1 MRSSVSGAPFR
12 LDLTSFILFGSG
24 SGGSSPIYTVGG
36 TDTSCLSGAGL
47 DNAVVYSSL
56 ALGQVPTTLT
66 YVLLARLRLH
76 FNMN

>member
-1 MRSSVSGAPFR
+1 MKRCR
-12 LDLTSFILFGSG
+12 G

-66 YVLLARLRLH
+66 WVPFALDDYHILRLTNGRASL
-76 FNMN
+76 FCPA